1 MKREARQNYY
11 RQMHTAAR
19 EIYEAGQAD
28 ERDRIIKLLEN
39 SLIAVDWEGIFWN
52 EETMGKSFSVDVQD
66 IIALIKG
73 EK

>member
-1 MKREARQNYY
+1 MSDIQDMIHTQTMNSYEKGRQ
-11 RQMHTAAR
+11 
-19 EIYEAGQAD
+19 I

-52 EETMGKSFSVDVQD
+52 EETMGKSHSVDVQD
-66 IIALIKG
+66 ILALIKG